1 MNRVS
6 AAPEAVLDAALG
18 DRAQATAAGATTT
31 WRWSADGDRAEAYPS
46 EYSARL
52 DAFGLHRYYAP
63 PEWGGA
69 SDDHEVMLR
78 LWRTVARRDLAATVA
93 HGKTYL
99 GTAPVWIAAQ
109 PEQAATVAAAV
120 LSGAPVGCALSEPE
134 HGADLVNGS
143 VTATAHDGG
152 FRLDGVKWP
161 INNGTRST
169 HLTVLAR
176 TADASTAR
184 SHSMFLIER
193 AALPPGSWRQ
203 LPKVHTHGLRTLD
216 LSGIEFSGARIPA
229 SALLGAEGTGI
240 EIALKSLQLTRT
252 MCAAMSLGAA
262 EHALRLVAEPG
273 PRLDEPGAGHVVAR
287 CAALLAAAE
296 AATLVG
302 ARSVHGLTGEL
313 SVTSAVVKS
322 VAPALADRVIRELA
336 ELLGPQAWSMDG
348 PGLGAF
354 QKLARDHDVVSVFD
368 GSTPVNRASLIGQFP
383 RLARRLASGEHDDDG
398 LAEAAAIG
406 APPRRLDRALLSL
419 ASRTGCSVLQGL
431 ADVAASDPVR
441 ADPGLARQAAGL
453 HAAALQLSA
462 LMSQVRPAPRPPMAA
477 YELAAAYEL
486 CFAGA
491 ACLHLWSAR
500 GSSRVGEPLW
510 QDGLWVRAALYALS
524 GPLAE
529 LLGEPRPA
537 PSPDERRIF
546 GRLSTVILAAAAD
559 SGPVTPFGTAL

>member
-6 AAPEAVLDAALG
+6 AAPEAALDAALG
-18 DRAQATAAGATTT
+18 DRAQT
-31 WRWSADGDRAEAYPS
+31 WRWSADGDRTEDYPS
-46 EYSARL
+46 KYSARL

-99 GTAPVWIAAQ
+99 GTAPVWIAAR
-109 PEQAATVAAAV
+109 PEQAAAVADAV

-152 FRLDGVKWP
+152 FRLEGVKWP

-169 HLTVLAR
+169 HLTVLTR

-184 SHSMFLIER
+184 SHSMFLIDR

-203 LPKVHTHGLRTLD
+203 LPKVRTHGLRTLD
-216 LSGIEFSGARIPA
+216 LSGISFSGAQIPA

-273 PRLDEPGAGHVVAR
+273 PRLDEPRGPEVVAR

-322 VAPALADRVIRELA
+322 VAPALADRVIGELA
-336 ELLGPQAWSMDG
+336 ELLGPRAWSMDG
-348 PGLGAF
+348 PGQGAF

-383 RLARRLASGEHDDDG
+383 RLARRLASGEHDGDG

-406 APPRRLDRALLSL
+406 VPPRRLDRGALSL

-441 ADPGLARQAAGL
+441 ADPGLSRQAAGL
-453 HAAALQLSA
+453 HATTLRLSS

-500 GSSRVGEPLW
+500 ADLRFVEPLW
-510 QDGLWVRAALYALS
+510 QDALWVRAALYALS

-529 LLGEPRPA
+529 LLGEPRPD
-537 PSPDERRIF
+537 PSPDEQRIL
-546 GRLSTVILAAAAD
+546 GRLSTAILTAAAD